1 MSSAHLKNTSHHIFS
16 KLSMPKTTKIYDT
29 YWRFAAER
37 QNIFFKRI
45 AGAEWPWTND
55 PILKEYKFTNAY
67 RASDRVSQYLI
78 HNVIYQGDQNPE
90 EVFFRILLF
99 KIFNKIE
106 TWQLLQQELGEI
118 SYADYSFK
126 IYNSILTRAFKAKKR
141 IYSAAYIMAS
151 GRSKFGFN
159 RKHANHLKLIEL
171 MMRDSI
177 PERITELKSLQALFE
192 LLRSYPTLGD
202 FLAYQYA
209 IDLNYSNMTNFS
221 EMEFIIPGPGA
232 LDGIQKCFSD
242 YGAYS
247 PSDIIR
253 LVTEHQNEA
262 FEKREIIFKSL
273 WGRLLQLIDCQ
284 NLFCEVDKYS
294 RVAHPDVKGISGR
307 TKIKQ
312 RFKMHSQK
320 VDVWYPPKWGLKII

>member
-16 KLSMPKTTKIYDT
+16 KLSLPKTTKIYDT

-37 QNIFFKRI
+37 QEIFFKRI
-45 AGAEWPWTND
+45 AGAKWPWTND

-78 HNVIYQGDQNPE
+78 RNVIYQGDQNPE

-99 KIFNKIE
+99 KLFNKIE
-106 TWQLLQQELGEI
+106 TWQLFQQELGKI
-118 SYADYSFK
+118 SYSEYSFK
-126 IYNSILTRAFKAKKR
+126 VYNNILTRAFKAKKR

-209 IDLNYSNMTNFS
+209 IDLNYSNLTNFS
-221 EMEFIIPGPGA
+221 EMEFIIPQG
-232 LDGIQKCFSD
+232 
-242 YGAYS
+242 
-247 PSDIIR
+247 R
-253 LVTEHQNEA
+253 WME
-262 FEKREIIFKSL
+262 FKSAL
-273 WGRLLQLIDCQ
+273 QILGHTHHLTLFDWSLNIKMKRLKKEESSL
-284 NLFCEVDKYS
+284 NLFGVDCYNLLI
-294 RVAHPDVKGISGR
+294 VKIFFVRLTNIQELHIQMLKELVVGQELN
-307 TKIKQ
+307 KDIK
-312 RFKMHSQK
+312 
-320 VDVWYPPKWGLKII
+320 